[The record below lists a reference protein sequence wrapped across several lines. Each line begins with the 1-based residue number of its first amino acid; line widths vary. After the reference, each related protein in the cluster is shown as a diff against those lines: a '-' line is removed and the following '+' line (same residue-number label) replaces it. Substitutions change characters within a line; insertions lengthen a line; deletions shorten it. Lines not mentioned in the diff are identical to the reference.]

1 MHTVNVTDDELDTI
15 IDALSVVLSTSS
27 EMTLAKM
34 WARALIVV
42 LGI

>member
-15 IDALSVVLSTSS
+15 IDALSVVLSTS